1 MWFVSVTEKFWSLTE
16 SQKRVGISQVTEKS
30 TYIDRV
36 RTRVAESICS
46 KSCSSAVTYF
56 DILSN
61 PQIVSGIS
69 NPQTVP
75 YGQSHVMFDTFLI
88 KISHVMKQSP
98 PFRLQLPC
106 VSDPEA
112 SCRRR
117 CRRSKPPTTPSLNK
131 FRPSSKP
138 AKLYEPLYTTS
149 K

>member
-56 DILSN
+56 DIFSN
-61 PQIVSGIS
+61 PQIVFYTM
-69 NPQTVP
+69 TVP
-75 YGQSHVMFDTFLI
+75 YRQSHIMFDTFLI

-98 PFRLQLPC
+98 PSRLQLPC
-106 VSDPEA
+106 VSDTEA
-112 SCRRR
+112 GCRRK
-117 CRRSKPPTTPSLNK
+117 CKRSKPPTTPSLNK

-138 AKLYEPLYTTS
+138 AKLYEQYIIYII
-149 K
+149 